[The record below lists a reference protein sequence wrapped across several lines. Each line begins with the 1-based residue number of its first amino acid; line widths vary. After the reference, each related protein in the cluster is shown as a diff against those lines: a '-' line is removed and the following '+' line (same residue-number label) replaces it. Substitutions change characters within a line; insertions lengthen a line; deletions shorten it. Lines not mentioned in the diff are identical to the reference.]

1 MTKMVVEDL
10 EQIISESAAQKT
22 YNKRCYIIIGVS
34 GVVLGVICLGL
45 LLAIVVIKVKNATI
59 NPGAPWLDPEKIA
72 RVSFFGHCF
81 FLRYPK

>member
-45 LLAIVVIKVKNATI
+45 LLAIVVIKVRNTI
-59 NPGAPWLDPEKIA
+59 NGE
-72 RVSFFGHCF
+72 
-81 FLRYPK
+81 YPFIHFEHTSMHVLMNGGLI